1 MTGELF
7 DLLAHKSFLRHS
19 VAETAAI
26 SPPHPI
32 SRLACGARRPRACP
46 SWPRSSRCA
55 RGRSSADARPDDNLA
70 YLSGLIIGG
79 EIAAAR
85 ATGRLTPAAL
95 RIVGSQSL
103 GRAYAR
109 ALAIAGLDAHV
120 LDGDALA
127 LAGLV
132 HLARAIDFLPLRH
145 PERFMTD
152 IFHGHRPLI
161 AILRGIE
168 PKEASALEALIAAGI
183 GLIEVP
189 LNSPEPLESIRIMAR
204 RLRSGPGSAP
214 ARCSLSRRWRPSRRP
229 AVGSLSR
236 PTSIRP

>member
-1 MTGELF
+1 M
-7 DLLAHKSFLRHS
+7 
-19 VAETAAI
+19 
-26 SPPHPI
+26 
-32 SRLACGARRPRACP
+32 C
-46 SWPRSSRCA
+46 
-55 RGRSSADARPDDNLA
+55 RPDDNLA

-85 ATGRLTPAAL
+85 ATGRLAPGAAL

-127 LAGLV
+127 LG
-132 HLARAIDFLPLRH
+132 RPRPSRPRNRLPSLRH

-168 PKEASALEALIAAGI
+168 PEEAAQ
-183 GLIEVP
+183 
-189 LNSPEPLESIRIMAR
+189 
-204 RLRSGPGSAP
+204 
-214 ARCSLSRRWRPSRRP
+214 CSRR
-229 AVGSLSR
+229 
-236 PTSIRP
+236 